1 MNTYLD
7 ALRDV
12 LETGTRRDDRTGVGT
27 ISKFGMQ
34 QRYNLSKGFPAVTT
48 KKLAWKS
55 VVGELLWMIEG
66 SVEMNVDW
74 QRSHTALETV

>member
-1 MNTYLD
+1 MEQQYLT

-34 QRYNLSKGFPAVTT
+34 QRYDLSQDFPAVTT
-48 KKLAWKS
+48 KELAWKS
-55 VVGELLWMIEG
+55 VVDRK
-66 SVEMNVDW
+66 SVV
-74 QRSHTALETV
+74 

>member
-1 MNTYLD
+1 MEQQYLT

-12 LETGTRRDDRTGVGT
+12 LETGTRRDDRTSVGT

-34 QRYNLSKGFPAVTT
+34 QRYDLSQGFPAVTT

-55 VVGELLWMIEG
+55 VVGELLWMFVQE
-66 SVEMNVDW
+66 
-74 QRSHTALETV
+74 